1 MEGIVSSSHAGESS
15 AAQSSCV
22 TVGVGVSTV
31 CESSAAM
38 AVDVCD
44 GEGYCSS
51 AYLPFSPRRDYE

>member
-1 MEGIVSSSHAGESS
+1 MEDIVSSSYTDESS

-22 TVGVGVSTV
+22 SVGVSVSTV

-51 AYLPFSPRRDYE
+51 ACLPFSPRRDYE